1 MLKLAS
7 PGTRMTTSWPVSA
20 PDSYRGHVTSTI
32 TTTPGDGQRTAP
44 AGRRYPVWRGALTL
58 TAHAVT
64 GMPVG
69 IVSFVV
75 ALTLAALTAGLMIT
89 FVLAVPVLVALLLS
103 IRALTHVQ
111 RSRFRSLL
119 GVDIPP
125 PTRPVGETWG
135 ARLKAETR
143 SGDTW
148 RQFGYHLL
156 ALPLGVLG
164 FVLVTTVWAW
174 ALALVTLPAYAW
186 TLPANGLFGWEL
198 HSPAMVAAL
207 TVTGIL
213 LLLVAPW
220 VAWAV
225 ASVDTAVAVALLG
238 PSRSKALAR
247 RVEDLT
253 RSRAGAVDA
262 ADAERRRIERDL
274 HDGAQQRLVSLAM
287 NLGRART
294 RLRDAPEPARKA
306 IEEAHEEA
314 KQALAE
320 LRDFVRGL
328 HPAVLDDRGLDAALS
343 GIVARA
349 PLPVRLRVD
358 VPGRCSPTIEAIA
371 YFVVAEALTNVIKH
385 ARATTAEVNVTATD
399 GRLRIAVTDD
409 GHGGASPDAGSGL
422 RGLAQRT
429 AAADGVL
436 RIDSPPG
443 GPTVIEVD
451 LPCES

>member
-32 TTTPGDGQRTAP
+32 TTTRGDGQRTAP

-75 ALTLAALTAGLMIT
+75 ALTLAALTAGLLIT

-186 TLPANGLFGWEL
+186 TLPANGCSAGAA
-198 HSPAMVAAL
+198 SAMVAAL

-213 LLLVAPW
+213 LLLCGPW
-220 VAWAV
+220 WPGRLPRSTPWWPSPARPQ
-225 ASVDTAVAVALLG
+225 SQQG
-238 PSRSKALAR
+238 PGPPGGGPDPQPGWSCRCR
-247 RVEDLT
+247 
-253 RSRAGAVDA
+253 
-262 ADAERRRIERDL
+262 DAERRRIDRADL

-287 NLGRART
+287 NLGGHGPRLRMPRNRPEGDQERTRRRSRRSRNCATSSAGCTRRAR
-294 RLRDAPEPARKA
+294 RPGA
-306 IEEAHEEA
+306 
-314 KQALAE
+314 
-320 LRDFVRGL
+320 
-328 HPAVLDDRGLDAALS
+328 DAALRS
-343 GIVARA
+343 SFGL
-349 PLPVRLRVD
+349 LPVRLRVD